1 MGCPTKAYGPS
12 RTGPRPTHRK
22 IKAGK
27 RAKINRIQSFQYA
40 FAGLWYTLKTQR
52 NAQIHVGIGSCI
64 IILAF
69 VLQINLTEWTIIAL
83 TSGFVIVTEMLNTAI
98 EGAMDFASTD
108 YHPQIKVVKDVA
120 AGAVLVSA
128 ITAIVVGLLILGPK
142 LYVWLYSFTI

>member
-1 MGCPTKAYGPS
+1 
-12 RTGPRPTHRK
+12 
-22 IKAGK
+22 
-27 RAKINRIQSFQYA
+27 
-40 FAGLWYTLKTQR
+40 
-52 NAQIHVGIGSCI
+52 
-64 IILAF
+64 
-69 VLQINLTEWTIIAL
+69 QINLTEWTIIAL